1 MKSSATSMLGTK
13 QGKPQV
19 EAYLAALPAETR
31 EHLQALREAIRGAAR
46 GLVESFGYGIPA
58 FSIDGKP
65 FIWYAAWKRH
75 CSLYPVSNKTLRA
88 LASEVAGYETT
99 DKGTIQFPLDMP
111 VPTGLV
117 KRLVKAR
124 VTEVLRKGKKG

>member
-1 MKSSATSMLGTK
+1 
-13 QGKPQV
+13 
-19 EAYLAALPAETR
+19 
-31 EHLQALREAIRGAAR
+31 LREAIRGAAR

-75 CSLYPVSNKTLRA
+75 CSLYPVSNETLRA

-99 DKGTIQFPLDMP
+99 GKGTIQFPRGMP

-124 VTEVLRKGKKG
+124 VAEVLRKRRKG